1 LLNKFII
8 ETDDKL
14 FVCKRKIYDHHVNKV
29 EGWEDLLK
37 ALYDVDRIFRKD
49 GLLFLVQ
56 DVDEVSEISDVE
68 TVIELPDEVT

>member
-1 LLNKFII
+1 
-8 ETDDKL
+8 
-14 FVCKRKIYDHHVNKV
+14 VNKV